1 MVFNFLVHF
10 SALQND
16 ILFFLT
22 EKFLLQG
29 TCYMVSIA
37 AVNEAG
43 DGEIEKLYVYTSET
57 GEKFISEILGYVEKI
72 FYNIFRF

>member
-1 MVFNFLVHF
+1 MIFF
-10 SALQND
+10 
-16 ILFFLT
+16 FFLT
-22 EKFLLQG
+22 EKLLLQG

-43 DGEIEKLYVYTSET
+43 EGEIEKVYVYTLET
-57 GEKFISEILGYVEKI
+57 GEKYISEILGYVEKI

>member
-1 MVFNFLVHF
+1 M
-10 SALQND
+10 
-16 ILFFLT
+16 
-22 EKFLLQG
+22 QG

-43 DGEIEKLYVYTSET
+43 EGEIEKVYVYTLET
-57 GEKFISEILGYVEKI
+57 GEKYISEILGYVEKI

>member
-10 SALQND
+10 WDLQND

-22 EKFLLQG
+22 ENFLLQG

-43 DGEIEKLYVYTSET
+43 EGEIEKVHVYTLES
-57 GEKFISEILGYVEKI
+57 GEKYISEILGYVEKN